1 MASLF
6 RSPRPLPP
14 ARFFPPTPLP
24 AAVQTTNSATAK
36 AAAKA
41 TAIENKRRRGRG
53 GTIATSFRGV
63 LLPQDALPRRK
74 RLLGE

>member
-1 MASLF
+1 
-6 RSPRPLPP
+6 
-14 ARFFPPTPLP
+14 
-24 AAVQTTNSATAK
+24 VQTTDSATATAAAK
-36 AAAKA
+36 TAAKA

>member
-6 RSPRPLPP
+6 RSPKPLPLT
-14 ARFFPPTPLP
+14 RFFPPAPLP
-24 AAVQTTNSATAK
+24 ISAQTTDAAAAK

-41 TAIENKRRRGRG
+41 TAVENKRRRGRG